1 MVFKT
6 QLLETE
12 NALTELEGAKEAFKL
27 VGSIVL
33 SVDNHELAKELS
45 SRDINVNSVAPGYI
59 GTEMTNK
66 LTNNKKEELIK
77 QMPLGRIGTPIDIAN
92 LICFLVS
99 DEASYITGQ
108 TFNVDGGMVMI

>member
-1 MVFKT
+1 MEKLDNKTQEALVELQSIDQKIQSVAMQKHGIQT

-45 SRDINVNSVAPGYI
+45 S
-59 GTEMTNK
+59 
-66 LTNNKKEELIK
+66 KKEVLDLKLNTLNKQEEGLRKDVEEIQKKIK
-77 QMPLGRIGTPIDIAN
+77 LKK
-92 LICFLVS
+92 
-99 DEASYITGQ
+99 
-108 TFNVDGGMVMI
+108 